1 MPAFLVHNSCKTAES
16 LSTTD
21 THTTIFWRL
30 HMTDTYAA
38 HLELDAP
45 QQVMSPMPEP
55 LPPEDVLYLL
65 TQQPPQGEHSVDAF

>member
-1 MPAFLVHNSCKTAES
+1 
-16 LSTTD
+16 
-21 THTTIFWRL
+21 
-30 HMTDTYAA
+30 MTDTYAA